1 MPRPPLWYCRQ
12 IELFADLSEEE
23 IMEIV
28 SGAIHRECPIKQILY
43 TPDDHLDFTYVLKE
57 GEVTLYK
64 ITDGKKIIIDIL
76 KPGSIFGN
84 IGFSIGDGKGVFA
97 EASQRSFICTLP
109 QDLFLKLLQKK
120 PKVAVRAFSILSK
133 RIAQY
138 QSQLQFLSSL
148 NAQHKILATIELLNK
163 KDEQSILP
171 PILRKRTVI
180 THEKLASMTGLTRE
194 TVTKQLKKLVQEG
207 LITLDKKYMRLT
219 QEGWNLIESI
229 K

>member
-23 IMEIV
+23 ITEV
-28 SGAIHRECPIKQILY
+28 TGEALHSEYPAKHILY
-43 TPDDHLDFTYVLKE
+43 TPDEALDATYILKE

-64 ITDGKKIIIDIL
+64 TAEGKKVIVDIL
-76 KPGSIFGN
+76 KPGAVFGN
-84 IGFSIGDGKGVFA
+84 IGFAMAQEHGVFA
-97 EASQRSFICTLP
+97 ETSQPSYICTLP
-109 QDLFLKLLQKK
+109 ENFFLKLLQKK
-120 PKVAVRAFSILSK
+120 PQIAVRAFSILSK

-148 NAQHKILATIELLNK
+148 NAQHRILATIELLNK
-163 KDEQSILP
+163 KDAQSILP

-180 THEKLASMTGLTRE
+180 THDKLANMTGLTRE
-194 TVTKQLKKLVQEG
+194 TVTKQLKKLEQEG
-207 LITLDKKYMRLT
+207 LISLGKKYMRLT
-219 QEGWNLIESI
+219 KEGWSLLQSI